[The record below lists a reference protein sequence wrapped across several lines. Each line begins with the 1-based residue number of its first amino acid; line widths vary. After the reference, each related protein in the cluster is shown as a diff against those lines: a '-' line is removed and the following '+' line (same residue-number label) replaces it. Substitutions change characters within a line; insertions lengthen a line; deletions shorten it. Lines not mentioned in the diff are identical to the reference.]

1 MSAEKELISVIVPVY
16 RAERF
21 LPRCIDSLRRQT
33 YPELEIV
40 LIDDGSP
47 DRCGEICEEYQQRDS
62 RIRVLHQENCGV
74 SETRNRG
81 LQAARGSLIYFLDS
95 DDYLPDHALSRLHQI
110 MQEKEADIV
119 IGGHSRIEPDGYIH
133 CDSENWQETDDSD
146 KIKEMILRNQL
157 PNFVCAKLS
166 RRRVWEGIVFP
177 KGQVMEDMYV
187 SADLFYHAR
196 RVAMTKES
204 LYFYSRENPV
214 SIMSDGGNRY
224 IRLKYGQFLAWRE
237 HEWIAEKMGS
247 DCRLDCGKKAM
258 HAALRAI
265 MLNAGKNELSQEEI
279 KEAVRYIRTFQ
290 GPCGPSGALSRTM
303 ILQQWDSLLRLMGW
317 IQRAVVDRQQRKRQ
331 RRSLHK

>member
-21 LPRCIDSLRRQT
+21 LPRCIDSLLRQT
-33 YPELEIV
+33 YPQLEIL

-47 DRCGEICEEYQQRDS
+47 DRCGEICDEYQRRDP
-62 RIRVLHQENCGV
+62 RIRVMHQENCGV

-81 LQAARGSLIYFLDS
+81 LQEARGELIYFLDS
-95 DDYLPDHALSRLHQI
+95 DDYLPDHALARLHQI
-110 MQEKEADIV
+110 MQEKDADIV
-119 IGGHSRIEPDGYIH
+119 IGGHSRIEPDGYVH
-133 CDSENWQETDDSD
+133 CDSDNWQETEDSGR
-146 KIKEMILRNQL
+146 IKEMILRNQL

-166 RRRVWEGIVFP
+166 RRWVWDGIVFP
-177 KGQVMEDMYV
+177 RGQVMEDMYV

-237 HEWIAEKMGS
+237 HERIADKMQAKCRAKCAEK
-247 DCRLDCGKKAM
+247 
-258 HAALRAI
+258 ALHGAVRAV
-265 MLNAGKNELSQEEI
+265 MLNAGTGELTKEEVR
-279 KEAVRYIRTFQ
+279 EAESYICQAKQVRGAGMKIARYLIRHHFR
-290 GPCGPSGALSRTM
+290 GLLSVAGGLQRT
-303 ILQQWDSLLRLMGW
+303 L
-317 IQRAVVDRQQRKRQ
+317 VDRQQKKRQ
-331 RRSLHK
+331 KRSLHK